1 MKKFDLS
8 FYLVTDEDLVK
19 SGSLEEVCEKA
30 LQSGVTFLQVREKG
44 ASARD
49 FYKQALAL
57 KEISHKY
64 DVPMVINDRVD
75 IALAVEADG
84 VHLGQSDLPIKV
96 TRKILGP
103 DKIIGASANTV
114 EEAKKAEKD
123 GADYLGVGAFFKTE
137 TKTDTSLVSLDL
149 LQEISQAVSIPLVV
163 IGGIKEE
170 RLSYFEGRNIDGF
183 AVVSDIMGAEDVEK
197 KTRSFKKEVE
207 RVLGGEK

>member
-30 LQSGVTFLQVREKG
+30 LQSGVTFLQVREKETSSKG
-44 ASARD
+44 
-49 FYKQALAL
+49 FYEKALRIKKIADQ
-57 KEISHKY
+57 HK
-64 DVPMVINDRVD
+64 VPMVINDRLD
-75 IALAVEADG
+75 IALAVEAEG

-96 TRKILGP
+96 ARKLLGP
-103 DKIIGASANTV
+103 EKIIGASVKTV
-114 EEAKKAEKD
+114 DFAKKAEKD
-123 GADYLGVGAFFKTE
+123 GADYLGVGAFFKTA

-149 LQEISQAVSIPLVV
+149 IQEITQAVSIPLVV

-183 AVVSDIMGAEDVEK
+183 AVVSDIMGAEDVAK